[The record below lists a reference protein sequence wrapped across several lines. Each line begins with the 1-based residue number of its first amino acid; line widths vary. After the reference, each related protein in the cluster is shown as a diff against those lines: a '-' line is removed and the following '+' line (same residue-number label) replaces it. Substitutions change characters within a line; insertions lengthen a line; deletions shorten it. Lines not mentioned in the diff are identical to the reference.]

1 VDDDADNQVLLAENR
16 GSQQQKCQETE
27 QSIPDRTMPPNP
39 CSGGRWRPGRESLR
53 AHVVAMPRGA
63 HRDSMMTTM
72 NRNYLEKLELG
83 KR

>member
-1 VDDDADNQVLLAENR
+1 VAE
-16 GSQQQKCQETE
+16 S
-27 QSIPDRTMPPNP
+27 
-39 CSGGRWRPGRESLR
+39 
-53 AHVVAMPRGA
+53 RGA